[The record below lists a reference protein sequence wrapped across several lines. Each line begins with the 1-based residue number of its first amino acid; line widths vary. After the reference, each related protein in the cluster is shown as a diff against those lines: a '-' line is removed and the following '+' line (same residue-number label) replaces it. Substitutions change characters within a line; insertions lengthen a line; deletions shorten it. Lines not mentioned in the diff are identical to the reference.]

1 MKKLFYIFCLTLF
14 IFNYFTAQNNY
25 NSDFLDGTIVFKLKD
40 FVLPFSESKDTSND
54 GIGLI
59 ENISKYP
66 EIENIFKNANVLKF
80 ERPSYF
86 TNKRNLQKIYR
97 IKFSDNEKID
107 FLISELSK
115 LNSIEYAE
123 KEPVYKTTF
132 IPNDTYHN
140 GTDKWYH
147 NLVNSEQAWDYN
159 QGNQSIKIAVVDNA
173 IATQHADLS
182 VFKQRDVADGDND
195 TNPPEYFSSDQQGQS
210 WSHGTHCAG
219 LATAQINNSTGITSI
234 GGNVQLIAVKSTGDS
249 QNPDN
254 TYFGYDGV
262 QWACENGANVVSM
275 SYGSSNSSNA
285 MQSLISSY
293 PNIVFLGAA
302 GNSGTT
308 DKTYPAAYMG
318 VIGVGSVN
326 TNDTRSSFSNYNTS
340 VLDQWVDIASP
351 GGFSF
356 GGLLSSVYTPDL
368 NGYGYKGGTS
378 MATPFAAGLVGL
390 MLSVN
395 PSLTPTEILQC
406 LSSSGA
412 NINQNI
418 GRRIDA
424 YAAVICAQPENDN
437 PIPAFTASP
446 VYTIENQPVN
456 FVNNSVQ
463 SDSWSWIFEGGTPST
478 YEGENPPNITYS
490 NYGQYDVTLTVS
502 NSFGEQTIT
511 KEDYINVFNESSGE
525 WILQNSTFNNQSTGI
540 NYISIANE
548 NIAWATAYNAS
559 NSGTNIQQFTKTVN
573 GGDTWEFFDIDV
585 GDSNLGISMIH
596 AYDENIAWLVAFPY
610 GAGQTGGIF
619 KTQDG
624 GNNWTRQN
632 SANYNSSESFA
643 NVVYFW
649 DENTGFA
656 QGDPIGGEF
665 ELYVTANGGDNWN
678 PVPGSAIPNPI
689 FGEYGYTRQIEV
701 VGNSV
706 WFTTNNGRIYH
717 STDKGNNWSVYNSP
731 IEDFGSAQ
739 ISGNLSFKDSQ
750 NGIIISSR
758 GDIYKSSNAGQTWQQ
773 IETTGPIYTSGLC
786 YIEGTDIVFSTGGG
800 SSFSDDGGFSWS
812 PIDEQPHLYVDFYN
826 EQLGWSGGFTQVS
839 GGISTGGVWKWED
852 FSLSNSE
859 YIIDNMNI
867 RYFPNPTNDIVNILY
882 ENEIEIEI
890 FNINGKKILET
901 NDKKIDLSG
910 YSNGLYFIK
919 INDII
924 KNKVKH
930 IKIIKE

>member
-1 MKKLFYIFCLTLF
+1 MSYNQETFKKIISHAKEYGF
-14 IFNYFTAQNNY
+14 IFQSSEIYDGLSAVYDYAHNGVELKNNIKKY
-25 NSDFLDGTIVFKLKD
+25 WWISMVQMNDNVVGLDSSILMHPTTWKASGHVDAFNDPLIDNKDSKLRYRAD
-40 FVLPFSESKDTSND
+40 V
-54 GIGLI
+54 LI
-59 ENISKYP
+59 EDYISKIEAKLNK
-66 EIENIFKNANVLKF
+66 EIIKAKKRFGDVFDENEFRKTNSRILK
-80 ERPSYF
+80 Y
-86 TNKRNLQKIYR
+86 Q
-97 IKFSDNEKID
+97 EKID
-107 FLISELSK
+107 
-115 LNSIEYAE
+115 YA
-123 KEPVYKTTF
+123 
-132 IPNDTYHN
+132 
-140 GTDKWYH
+140 
-147 NLVNSEQAWDYN
+147 
-159 QGNQSIKIAVVDNA
+159 
-173 IATQHADLS
+173 
-182 VFKQRDVADGDND
+182 
-195 TNPPEYFSSDQQGQS
+195 
-210 WSHGTHCAG
+210 
-219 LATAQINNSTGITSI
+219 
-234 GGNVQLIAVKSTGDS
+234 
-249 QNPDN
+249 
-254 TYFGYDGV
+254 
-262 QWACENGANVVSM
+262 
-275 SYGSSNSSNA
+275 
-285 MQSLISSY
+285 
-293 PNIVFLGAA
+293 
-302 GNSGTT
+302 
-308 DKTYPAAYMG
+308 
-318 VIGVGSVN
+318 
-326 TNDTRSSFSNYNTS
+326 
-340 VLDQWVDIASP
+340 
-351 GGFSF
+351 
-356 GGLLSSVYTPDL
+356 
-368 NGYGYKGGTS
+368 
-378 MATPFAAGLVGL
+378 
-390 MLSVN
+390 
-395 PSLTPTEILQC
+395 
-406 LSSSGA
+406 SSS
-412 NINQNI
+412 
-418 GRRIDA
+418 
-424 YAAVICAQPENDN
+424 
-437 PIPAFTASP
+437 
-446 VYTIENQPVN
+446 
-456 FVNNSVQ
+456 
-463 SDSWSWIFEGGTPST
+463 
-478 YEGENPPNITYS
+478 
-490 NYGQYDVTLTVS
+490 
-502 NSFGEQTIT
+502 
-511 KEDYINVFNESSGE
+511 
-525 WILQNSTFNNQSTGI
+525 
-540 NYISIANE
+540 
-548 NIAWATAYNAS
+548 
-559 NSGTNIQQFTKTVN
+559 
-573 GGDTWEFFDIDV
+573 
-585 GDSNLGISMIH
+585 
-596 AYDENIAWLVAFPY
+596 
-610 GAGQTGGIF
+610 
-619 KTQDG
+619 
-624 GNNWTRQN
+624 RQN